1 MAELTNQYIAQ
12 KLGNHFG
19 EAIISVSEPYGMLTL
34 VVTPNKAKEMLLWL
48 KNDAEIQA
56 QFLTD
61 LCGAEFPEIT
71 DQQFCVIYHLHSF
84 IHNIRIRVKAF
95 LPASNPSIASVAD
108 IFPAANWQERE
119 TYDFYGIQFEGH
131 PNLTRIL
138 NADEM
143 DYFPLRKE
151 YPLEDGT
158 RTDKEDKYF
167 GR

>member
-1 MAELTNQYIAQ
+1 MTELTNQYIEQ
-12 KLGNHFG
+12 KLSNQFG
-19 EAIISVSEPYGMLTL
+19 DAVISASEPYGMLTL
-34 VVTPNKAKEMLLWL
+34 VVHPLKAKEILLWL
-48 KNDAEIQA
+48 KNDTEIQA

-61 LCGAEFPEIT
+61 LCGAEFPEFPA
-71 DQQFCVIYHLHSF
+71 QRFCVIYHLHSF
-84 IHNIRIRVKAF
+84 INNIRIRIKAF
-95 LPASNPSIASVAD
+95 LPETNPSILSIAD
-108 IFPAANWQERE
+108 VFPAANWQERE

-131 PNLTRIL
+131 PNLVRIL

-158 RTDKEDKYF
+158 RTDKEDRYF